1 MAAEELPY
9 FLDYFEEVAR
19 REGFWSEDLVKKI
32 LGNHG
37 SPRGLKEVP
46 EKWQRVFATA
56 HDVPPEWHVRMQAA
70 FQDWCDAAVSK
81 TINMP
86 REATVEDV
94 KKAYLLAYDLHCKG
108 ITVYRD
114 GSREDQV
121 LNIGVAESEKPAEMR
136 VEVPPEPA
144 ALRPRPRPDVI
155 TGRTQKILTGYG
167 ALYVTVNEDEKG
179 LFEVFAQIGRGGGYT
194 ASFTEGI
201 ARLASLC
208 LRSGVPVDEIIDQLE
223 GIRSPRIAVD
233 HGERVY
239 SIPDAI
245 AKAIKRH
252 IGMQKTGVP
261 PSERDAAWASAE
273 VLVCT
278 GFGSELPRDLASRSP
293 RLRMIQ
299 TLLAGVDHLPFDRFP
314 RAAIVCSNAG
324 AYTTSVAEH
333 AMALLLAAAKDVVA
347 RTEEIRR
354 GIFDQNV
361 VNKALAGSTVL
372 ILGLGGI
379 GREVARLS
387 KAFRMHT
394 IGTARTPPDDAPADE
409 IATPDAVRG
418 LLPRADFVVLAL
430 PLTRETRGL
439 VDAAFLQAMKPDAV
453 LVNIARGKIVV
464 EDDLFDHL
472 RTHPSFRAALDV
484 WWTYPESKRGRPFR
498 RPFHEL
504 PNVLMTPHVA
514 NAIPTQRREAMES
527 AIDNVL
533 RFLRGETPRHVV
545 DPEEYA

>member
-1 MAAEELPY
+1 
-9 FLDYFEEVAR
+9 VAR
-19 REGFWSEDLVKKI
+19 VLLSMPI
-32 LGNHG
+32 
-37 SPRGLKEVP
+37 
-46 EKWQRVFATA
+46 
-56 HDVPPEWHVRMQAA
+56 
-70 FQDWCDAAVSK
+70 DAERRAVLASK
-81 TINMP
+81 TTAGFQPII
-86 REATVEDV
+86 
-94 KKAYLLAYDLHCKG
+94 LADL
-108 ITVYRD
+108 
-114 GSREDQV
+114 
-121 LNIGVAESEKPAEMR
+121 
-136 VEVPPEPA
+136 
-144 ALRPRPRPDVI
+144 
-155 TGRTQKILTGYG
+155 
-167 ALYVTVNEDEKG
+167 
-179 LFEVFAQIGRGGGYT
+179 
-194 ASFTEGI
+194 
-201 ARLASLC
+201 
-208 LRSGVPVDEIIDQLE
+208 
-223 GIRSPRIAVD
+223 
-233 HGERVY
+233 
-239 SIPDAI
+239 
-245 AKAIKRH
+245 
-252 IGMQKTGVP
+252 P

-354 GIFDQNV
+354 GTFDQGV

>member
-1 MAAEELPY
+1 MPIDAE
-9 FLDYFEEVAR
+9 R
-19 REGFWSEDLVKKI
+19 R
-32 LGNHG
+32 
-37 SPRGLKEVP
+37 
-46 EKWQRVFATA
+46 
-56 HDVPPEWHVRMQAA
+56 
-70 FQDWCDAAVSK
+70 AVLASK
-81 TINMP
+81 TTAGFQPII
-86 REATVEDV
+86 
-94 KKAYLLAYDLHCKG
+94 LADL
-108 ITVYRD
+108 
-114 GSREDQV
+114 
-121 LNIGVAESEKPAEMR
+121 
-136 VEVPPEPA
+136 
-144 ALRPRPRPDVI
+144 
-155 TGRTQKILTGYG
+155 
-167 ALYVTVNEDEKG
+167 
-179 LFEVFAQIGRGGGYT
+179 
-194 ASFTEGI
+194 
-201 ARLASLC
+201 
-208 LRSGVPVDEIIDQLE
+208 
-223 GIRSPRIAVD
+223 
-233 HGERVY
+233 
-239 SIPDAI
+239 
-245 AKAIKRH
+245 
-252 IGMQKTGVP
+252 P

-314 RAAIVCSNAG
+314 RTAIVCSNAG

-347 RTEEIRR
+347 RTE
-354 GIFDQNV
+354 
-361 VNKALAGSTVL
+361 
-372 ILGLGGI
+372 
-379 GREVARLS
+379 EVARLS

>member
-1 MAAEELPY
+1 MPIDAE
-9 FLDYFEEVAR
+9 R
-19 REGFWSEDLVKKI
+19 R
-32 LGNHG
+32 
-37 SPRGLKEVP
+37 
-46 EKWQRVFATA
+46 
-56 HDVPPEWHVRMQAA
+56 
-70 FQDWCDAAVSK
+70 AV
-81 TINMP
+81 
-86 REATVEDV
+86 
-94 KKAYLLAYDLHCKG
+94 
-108 ITVYRD
+108 
-114 GSREDQV
+114 
-121 LNIGVAESEKPAEMR
+121 
-136 VEVPPEPA
+136 
-144 ALRPRPRPDVI
+144 
-155 TGRTQKILTGYG
+155 
-167 ALYVTVNEDEKG
+167 
-179 LFEVFAQIGRGGGYT
+179 
-194 ASFTEGI
+194 
-201 ARLASLC
+201 LAS
-208 LRSGVPVDEIIDQLE
+208 
-223 GIRSPRIAVD
+223 
-233 HGERVY
+233 
-239 SIPDAI
+239 
-245 AKAIKRH
+245 KAAAGFQPLILADL
-252 IGMQKTGVP
+252 P

-278 GFGSELPRDLASRSP
+278 GFGSELPQDLASRSP

-314 RAAIVCSNAG
+314 RTAIVCSNAG

-347 RTEEIRR
+347 RTE
-354 GIFDQNV
+354 
-361 VNKALAGSTVL
+361 
-372 ILGLGGI
+372 
-379 GREVARLS
+379 EVARLS